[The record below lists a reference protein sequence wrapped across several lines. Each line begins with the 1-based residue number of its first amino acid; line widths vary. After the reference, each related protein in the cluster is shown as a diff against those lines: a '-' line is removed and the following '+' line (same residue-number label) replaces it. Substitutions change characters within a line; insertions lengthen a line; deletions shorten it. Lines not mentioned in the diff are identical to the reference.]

1 MRRYYE
7 FAIAVTLIAVVSL
20 FLLASL
26 DSVRSDMEEA
36 LVQSE
41 AASMR
46 LELAEAVVHRVAS
59 SGSLPQSNNPVD
71 WVASK
76 PASYRGAFDT
86 APDERS
92 IWFFDRQAGELIS
105 RWFARTLSPGARR
118 WRWQA
123 CHFRCFLAASGSR
136 ARINVEVEG

>member
-7 FAIAVTLIAVVSL
+7 FAIAITLIAAASL

-46 LELAEAVVHRVAS
+46 LELAEAVVHRVTSS
-59 SGSLPQSNNPVD
+59 SGLPQSNNPVD

-76 PASYRGAFDT
+76 PA
-86 APDERS
+86 
-92 IWFFDRQAGELIS
+92 
-105 RWFARTLSPGARR
+105 
-118 WRWQA
+118 
-123 CHFRCFLAASGSR
+123 
-136 ARINVEVEG
+136 

>member
-7 FAIAVTLIAVVSL
+7 FAIAIILIGGMSL

-59 SGSLPQSNNPVD
+59 SGGLPQSDNPVD

-86 APDERS
+86 TPDERS
-92 IWFFDRQAGELIS
+92 IWYFDRQAGELVYRFHDGSLARFRLGRGGGDGRLVIS
-105 RWFARTLSPGARR
+105 GVSLRR
-118 WRWQA
+118 LDQR
-123 CHFRCFLAASGSR
+123 R
-136 ARINVEVEG
+136 E

>member
-7 FAIAVTLIAVVSL
+7 FAIAIALIGLVSL

-41 AASMR
+41 VASMR

-59 SGSLPQSNNPVD
+59 SGDLPQSNNPVD

-76 PASYRGAFDT
+76 PANYRGVFDA

-92 IWFFDRQAGELIS
+92 IWYFDRQAGELIY
-105 RWFARTLSPGARR
+105 RF
-118 WRWQA
+118 
-123 CHFRCFLAASGSR
+123 HDGSR
-136 ARINVEVEG
+136 ARFRLGRGGGDGRLVISGISLRRLDQERE

>member
-7 FAIAVTLIAVVSL
+7 FAIAITLIGAVSL

-26 DSVRSDMEEA
+26 DAVRNDMEEA

-41 AASMR
+41 VASMR

-59 SGSLPQSNNPVD
+59 GGGLPQSNNPVD

-76 PASYRGAFDT
+76 PASYRGALD
-86 APDERS
+86 APPEERS
-92 IWFFDRQAGELIS
+92 VWYYDRQAGELIY
-105 RWFARTLSPGARR
+105 RFHDGHGAR
-118 WRWQA
+118 
-123 CHFRCFLAASGSR
+123 FRLGRGNSHDERLVISGISLQR
-136 ARINVEVEG
+136 LDKRQE

>member
-7 FAIAVTLIAVVSL
+7 FAIAITLIGLVSL

-26 DSVRSDMEEA
+26 NAARSDMEEA

-46 LELAEAVVHRVAS
+46 LELAEAVVHRLAS
-59 SGSLPQSNNPVD
+59 NGNLPSSDNPVD

-76 PASYRGAFDT
+76 PANYRGAFDT
-86 APDERS
+86 VPEERS
-92 IWFFDRQAGELIS
+92 VWYFDRQTGELVYQFYDGHHARFRLGRGGGVPDGRLLIS
-105 RWFARTLSPGARR
+105 GISLQRLDQR
-118 WRWQA
+118 
-123 CHFRCFLAASGSR
+123 H
-136 ARINVEVEG
+136 E

>member
-7 FAIAVTLIAVVSL
+7 FAIAIALIGVVSL

-46 LELAEAVVHRVAS
+46 LELAEAVVHRMAS
-59 SGSLPQSNNPVD
+59 SGGLPQSDNPVD

-76 PASYRGAFDT
+76 PANYRGALD
-86 APDERS
+86 APPEERS
-92 IWFFDRQAGELIS
+92 VWYFDCHAGELVY
-105 RWFARTLSPGARR
+105 RFHDGHGAR
-118 WRWQA
+118 
-123 CHFRCFLAASGSR
+123 FRLGRGGGSDGRLVISGISLQR
-136 ARINVEVEG
+136 LDKR